1 MKKHICRILSV
12 ILVVCLMVIPAN
24 AASDVVT
31 VDAVAVPLPAFTGTL
46 PSVAPIGISKSI
58 SCASENYF
66 VLGVDYYV
74 TKGKTTLN
82 VESCTWSP
90 QACDIIIGFYPCD
103 DSSGHGPYG
112 VRFSGGSV
120 TNKTIRSIYV
130 PTGMYW
136 LYVYNAGTRDITGT
150 INYSVSN

>member
-24 AASDVVT
+24 AASDVET

-46 PSVAPIGISKSI
+46 PSVAPMGISKSI

-74 TKGKTTLN
+74 TK
-82 VESCTWSP
+82 
-90 QACDIIIGFYPCD
+90 GFYPCD